1 MVPGQPATILRQL
14 NRLLVTQSAQELTDA
29 QLLRRFAVRREE
41 AAFAALLA
49 RHGRLV
55 WDVCRH
61 TLGHEH
67 DAEDAFQATFLVLAR
82 KAGSVRKGESVGS
95 FLYGVAY
102 RVAMKAKHTP
112 APRRAREQRAAT
124 PVARAGPDAG
134 LSELQTIL
142 TEEVNSLS

>member
-1 MVPGQPATILRQL
+1 MAAVQSATILRQI
-14 NRLLVTQSAQELTDA
+14 NRLLETQSAQEQTDA
-29 QLLRRFAVRREE
+29 QLLRRFAQKREE

-61 TLGHEH
+61 ALSHEH

-102 RVAMKAKHTP
+102 
-112 APRRAREQRAAT
+112 
-124 PVARAGPDAG
+124 
-134 LSELQTIL
+134 
-142 TEEVNSLS
+142 